1 MYSDPVRNVRQ
12 PRTARISVW
21 SGLDPGVVV
30 AHVQRLFP
38 ASLQVRVSNFDTAI
52 KMRKVHDSPG

>member
-1 MYSDPVRNVRQ
+1 M
-12 PRTARISVW
+12 
-21 SGLDPGVVV
+21 

-52 KMRKVHDSPG
+52 KMRKVYNGCHSFRKAE